1 MGVDGSP
8 ASLAALHWA
17 AEAAPKLGLP
27 VHALVVW
34 DFASPLEGHRPSN
47 APDSRPQSDAQ
58 IVVDAAR
65 REVFPHSPP
74 DWFTVGT
81 ERGRPAFVL
90 LQHSADAEMLIIG
103 TRGHGGF
110 VGLLLGS
117 VSSACVAHALCPVL
131 VVPEPGAPLAATTT
145 DV

>member
-1 MGVDGSP
+1 M
-8 ASLAALHWA
+8 
-17 AEAAPKLGLP
+17 
-27 VHALVVW
+27 
-34 DFASPLEGHRPSN
+34 
-47 APDSRPQSDAQ
+47 
-58 IVVDAAR
+58 VDAAR

-74 DWFTVGT
+74 DWFTVGM
-81 ERGRPAFVL
+81 ERGQPAFVL

-131 VVPEPGAPLAATTT
+131 VVPDPGPPLAAT
-145 DV
+145 VAER